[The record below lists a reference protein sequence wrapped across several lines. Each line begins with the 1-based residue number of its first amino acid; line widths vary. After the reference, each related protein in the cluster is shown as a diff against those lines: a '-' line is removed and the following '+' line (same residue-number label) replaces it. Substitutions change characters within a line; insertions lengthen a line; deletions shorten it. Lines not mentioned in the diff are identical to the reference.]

1 MSLEYF
7 AKKVLEKIGLFE
19 EARIIVKRY
28 RKRKRLTRK
37 YKFEDRM
44 KNKEKVCIVLS
55 GYQEYVWDIVFKR
68 IKKFIPDDIEV
79 CILSSGKYSE
89 KLSKIAEANDWS
101 YLSTKRNNVSLIQN
115 VAINLFKSAKYIYKL
130 DEDIF
135 VTENFFETLM
145 NTLKNCEENGEYQVG
160 FVTPTI
166 PINGFG
172 YVDVLKRFNLTKEYQ
187 KLKKKLK
194 SNEKMIRITGE
205 NSLIYKNSTVA
216 RFIWEKLPNIDEMN
230 NIVQHDKFEYEICPI
245 RFSIG
250 AILFKREL
258 WYEMDYFDV
267 ISGWG
272 MGNDEDKICIYCM
285 ARKSKAIIASKNT
298 IVGHLSYGPQKKE
311 MEEYYKE
318 HKEVF
323 DIH

>member
-1 MSLEYF
+1 MSLEYW
-7 AKKVLEKIGLFE
+7 AKKTLTKLGIFE
-19 EARIIVKRY
+19 QARTAVKKY
-28 RKRKRLTRK
+28 RKRKRLTKR
-37 YKFEDRM
+37 YKFEDRR
-44 KNKEKVCIVLS
+44 KNKEKLCIILS

-68 IKKFIPDDIEV
+68 VQEFIPKDVEV

-89 KLSKIAEANDWS
+89 KLSKIAEQNDWS
-101 YLSTKRNNVSLIQN
+101 YLSTKKNNVSLIQN
-115 VAINLFKSAKYIYKL
+115 VAINLFKNAEYIYKL

-135 VTENFFETLM
+135 VTKNFFETLM
-145 NTLKNCEENGEYQVG
+145 KTLKDCEENGEYQVG

-172 YVDVLKRFNLTKEYQ
+172 YIDVLKRFNLIEEYQ
-187 KLKKKLK
+187 KLKKELG
-194 SNEKMIRITGE
+194 STERLIHITGE
-205 NSLIYKNSTVA
+205 NSLVYKNPNVA

-230 NIVQHDKFEYEICPI
+230 DIVQHDNFEYETCPI

-250 AILFKREL
+250 AILFTREL
-258 WYEMDYFDV
+258 WNEMDFFDV
-267 ISGWG
+267 LTGGG
-272 MGNDEDKICIYCM
+272 MGSDEDKICIYCM
-285 ARKSKAIIASKNT
+285 ALRSKAIITSKNT

-311 MEEYYKE
+311 MEKFYKE